1 MSPQLSEK
9 LAPYG
14 IDYDDAMDR
23 FGGNADLFKRL
34 ALKYL
39 DDDRFARLTAAMQVD
54 DFDEAYRQAH
64 SLKGTAGNLSFAKL
78 YNVTS
83 EICINLR
90 EGEYAAAQSF
100 MPDIALAHKRVI
112 DALELLEQGELR

>member
-1 MSPQLSEK
+1 MTSQLTEK

-23 FGGNADLFKRL
+23 FGGNAELFKRL

-39 DDDRFARLTAAMQVD
+39 DDDRFACLTAAMQVD
-54 DFDEAYRQAH
+54 DFGEAHRQAH

-78 YNVTS
+78 YNASS
-83 EICINLR
+83 EVCINLR

-100 MPDIALAHKRVI
+100 MPDVALAHKRVI
-112 DALELLEQGELR
+112 DALELLGQS